1 MPPLLTFLL
10 VLGVLVLAH
19 ELGHFITAR
28 LAGVKVLE
36 FAIGFPPRIL
46 AIRRGETVYSLNILP
61 LGGYVKMLGEED
73 PSDPRS
79 LAAQPPLWRL
89 VILSA
94 GAAMNLVLAVALLSG
109 TYLVPRDVPVGQVII
124 VDVAPGSPA
133 EVGGLQAGDIV
144 RSINGRP
151 IRNLFDL
158 QEEVNLNLGRD
169 ILVTVERP
177 PQAVIPGQAMPP
189 GSGRMVTVRVTPRW
203 NPPPNQGPV
212 GVRIQQVNTKIVSE
226 SYPIWEA
233 IPKGVER
240 SYRLLV
246 LFKNEIL
253 SSIARQIWPQPVGP
267 IGIYQLTE
275 QAQELG
281 PSYLLEFTALL
292 SLNLAIINMLPIPM
306 LDGGRVLF
314 VLIEVARGG
323 RRIPPEK
330 ENLAHLAGL
339 VLLLVMIAVV
349 SYYDL
354 VRLISGETVGR

>member
-10 VLGVLVLAH
+10 VLGILVLAH

-36 FAIGFPPRIL
+36 FGIGFPPRL
-46 AIRRGETVYSLNILP
+46 FGIRRGETIYSVNLLP
-61 LGGYVKMLGEED
+61 LGGFVKMLGEED
-73 PSDPRS
+73 PGDPRS

-89 VILSA
+89 IILSA
-94 GAAMNLVLAVALLSG
+94 GAAMNVVLAVALLSG

-124 VDVAPGSPA
+124 VEVAPGSPA
-133 EVGGLQAGDIV
+133 EAGGLQAGDIV
-144 RSINGRP
+144 RSINGRS
-151 IRNLFDL
+151 IRNLFEL

-169 ILVTVERP
+169 ILVAVERRAQP
-177 PQAVIPGQAMPP
+177 VIPGQTMPP
-189 GSGRMVTVRVTPRW
+189 GSGRIVTARVTPRW

-212 GVRIQQVNTKIVSE
+212 GIRIQQVNTKVVTE
-226 SYPIWEA
+226 SYPVWEA
-233 IPKGVER
+233 VPMGIER

-253 SSIARQIWPQPVGP
+253 TSIARQIWPQPVGP
-267 IGIYQLTE
+267 IGIYQMTE
-275 QAQELG
+275 QVQELG
-281 PSYLLEFTALL
+281 TGYLLEFTALL

-330 ENLAHLAGL
+330 ESLAHLVGL
-339 VLLLVMIAVV
+339 VLLLAIIAVV